1 MEMRCLCSHWSHA
14 AELRF
19 CSAES
24 HRNERLD
31 NVPIDRTFKFVIL
44 SISSSDWRYCKR
56 PMFNGMTLLHSVA
69 CFAPFTLVTRMV
81 KICPEMT
88 FARARDCLGRTALH
102 VAAAAG
108 CRASPA
114 LIKSIA
120 KANPVACDAA
130 DDDGNTPLHLE
141 CDSSCVLFEF
151 ERPLSPQEPP
161 DHDAISISALLSLSE
176 WIHNATTIVV
186 TQLMF
191 SLSRERV
198 VLLMSPWQV
207 AVSYIVPQW

>member
-1 MEMRCLCSHWSHA
+1 
-14 AELRF
+14 
-19 CSAES
+19 
-24 HRNERLD
+24 
-31 NVPIDRTFKFVIL
+31 
-44 SISSSDWRYCKR
+44 
-56 PMFNGMTLLHSVA
+56 
-69 CFAPFTLVTRMV
+69 
-81 KICPEMT
+81 MT

-176 WIHNATTIVV
+176 
-186 TQLMF
+186 
-191 SLSRERV
+191 
-198 VLLMSPWQV
+198 
-207 AVSYIVPQW
+207 